1 MLIRYFLHG
10 ILFAVLYIV
19 LMLVWAVAFVI
30 LVVLGMFIG
39 LIIALV
45 LLFFIIGGLNT
56 FLTELIWDIYV
67 RSSWQS
73 ILGHGFALFI
83 VLLIAGTPNIIIN
96 IVMPGLATTLVLFII
111 YCFIDGFIA
120 RKVGFWFE
128 EYPEEESLHAD
139 SF

>member
-1 MLIRYFLHG
+1 
-10 ILFAVLYIV
+10 
-19 LMLVWAVAFVI
+19 MLVWAVAFVI
-30 LVVLGMFIG
+30 LVVFGKFIG

-73 ILGHGFALFI
+73 ILGHGLALFI
-83 VLLIAGTPNIIIN
+83 ILLIVAIPNIIIDL
-96 IVMPGLATTLVLFII
+96 VVPGLATTIALFII

-128 EYPEEESLHAD
+128 EYPEEENFHANSL
-139 SF
+139 